1 MFVNPDGAYFSW
13 YLLLGQT
20 ILIVNKVSCVFD
32 SPYAVYRQ
40 RTSLYQLMIVG
51 HHGFREFSLWY
62 VAFSACILVFSI
74 H

>member
-13 YLLLGQT
+13 YILLGKT

-40 RTSLYQLMIVG
+40 RTLLYQLMIVY
-51 HHGFREFSLWY
+51 LL
-62 VAFSACILVFSI
+62 A
-74 H
+74 